1 MQSLSHD
8 GLLDRVASVSYIAAM
23 DEHERAGVLAQV
35 SELVRGFT
43 EPIPLP
49 YVTEVFTRT

>member
-1 MQSLSHD
+1 MQPLSHD
-8 GLLDRVASVSYIAAM
+8 GLLDRVPSVSASPRWTSASG
-23 DEHERAGVLAQV
+23 GVLAQV

>member
-1 MQSLSHD
+1 VQSLSHD

-23 DEHERAGVLAQV
+23 GERERAGVLAQV